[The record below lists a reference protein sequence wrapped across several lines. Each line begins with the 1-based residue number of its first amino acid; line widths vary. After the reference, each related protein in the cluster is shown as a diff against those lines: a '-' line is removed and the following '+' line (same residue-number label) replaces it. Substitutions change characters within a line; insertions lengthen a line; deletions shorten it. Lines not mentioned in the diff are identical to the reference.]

1 MTAPSD
7 ADSLRPLFY
16 PQSIAVI
23 GASADAR
30 RISGKPI
37 ESLKAACFPGP
48 IYPINPKYAEVQGL
62 TAFPSIEAVPGPVD
76 LALITVPAPAVVPAL
91 EACANRGV
99 RAAVIFTSG
108 FAEMD
113 AAGQTAQARM
123 TEIARTRG
131 MRILGPN
138 CMGLFNVRHKSY
150 ITFSSAFLRAWP
162 KAGPIGIVS
171 QSGAFGAHCFVM
183 ARERG
188 LGLSHW
194 VTTGNECDV
203 DFAEALAFLADDPAT
218 EIILGYLEGGRRGRA
233 LVEACERARANRK
246 PVVLMKVGRSE
257 VGAEAARSHTASLA
271 GNDAVYDAVFRDCG
285 VHRARSIDEVFEI
298 AKACT
303 TRAFPRR
310 GRLGIVTISGGG
322 GILMADTAAE
332 QGLDV
337 PALPEDAQRRLK
349 ALLPYASPRNPVDTT
364 AQALDDMS
372 LAQRNLEIMIETGD
386 FDAIGCF
393 FASVGFSPQIAPKL
407 RDAIVAVR
415 HRHPN
420 VPIFMAMT
428 STPELIGE
436 LAAAGIPHFEDPVA
450 LVRSIGALV
459 RFGRAFARAP
469 SPPPLLPAPLSPAPS
484 GMLDERASKA
494 ILAAAGIP
502 FVPDRLARTSAE
514 AIEAARELGMPV
526 ALKICSPDIAHKT
539 EVGGVALS
547 LSTAD
552 DVATAFD
559 AIIARVRIA
568 APGARI
574 DGVLVAPMAPRG
586 TEVIL
591 GVKRDPIFGPAVM
604 VGLGGIFA
612 EVIGDVA
619 FRLAPFD
626 MDSARDL
633 IASLRGHALLAGA
646 RGRPPLDIDA
656 LARALSALSLFAAAN
671 ADVIDSVDV
680 NPIVVS
686 ERGALAV
693 DALIVARIKS
703 DALRDAPASH

>member
-1 MTAPSD
+1 MTAPGGTG
-7 ADSLRPLFY
+7 SLRPLFY

-37 ESLKAACFPGP
+37 ESLKAAGFPGP
-48 IYPINPKYAEVQGL
+48 VYPVNPKYDEVQGIK
-62 TAFPSIEAVPGPVD
+62 AFPTIDAVPGPVD
-76 LALITVPAPAVVPAL
+76 LALVTVPAQAVVPAL
-91 EACANRGV
+91 EACARHGV

-113 AAGQTAQARM
+113 AGGQAAQSRM
-123 TEIARTRG
+123 TEIARERG

-150 ITFSSAFLRAWP
+150 VTFSSSFLRAWP
-162 KAGPIGIVS
+162 QAGPVGIVS

-218 EIILGYLEGGRRGRA
+218 EIILGYLEGGRRGQM
-233 LVEACERARANRK
+233 LVEACERARTNRK

-271 GNDAVYDAVFRDCG
+271 GNDAIYDAVFRDCG
-285 VHRARSIDEVFEI
+285 VHRARSISELFETV
-298 AKACT
+298 KACT
-303 TRAFPRR
+303 ARAFPRR

-322 GILMADTAAE
+322 GILMADAAAE

-372 LAQRNLEIMIETGD
+372 LARRNLEIMIETGD
-386 FDAIGCF
+386 FDAVGCF
-393 FASVGFSPQIAPKL
+393 FASIGFSPQIAPKL
-407 RDAIVAVR
+407 RDAVIAVR
-415 HRHPN
+415 HKHPT

-428 STPELIGE
+428 STPELIAE
-436 LAAAGIPHFEDPVA
+436 LAASGIPHFEDPVA
-450 LVRSIGALV
+450 LVNAIGALV
-459 RFGRAFARAP
+459 RFGRAFERTPNPAP
-469 SPPPLLPAPLSPAPS
+469 PLPAPLSPAPR

-494 ILAAAGIP
+494 LLAAAGIP
-502 FVPDRLARTSAE
+502 VVPDRVARTAAE
-514 AIEAARELGMPV
+514 AVEAAQALGFPAV
-526 ALKICSPDIAHKT
+526 LKVLSPDIPHKT
-539 EVGGVALS
+539 DVGGVALS
-547 LSTAD
+547 LDTPDA
-552 DVATAFD
+552 VATAF
-559 AIIARVRIA
+559 AETMERVRRA
-568 APGARI
+568 APNARI
-574 DGVLVAPMAPRG
+574 DGALVSPMIRG
-586 TEVIL
+586 GVEAIL
-591 GVKRDPIFGPAVM
+591 GVQRDPVFGPAVM

-612 EVIGDVA
+612 ETIGDVA
-619 FRLAPFD
+619 FRLAPFGLD
-626 MDSARDL
+626 DARDL
-633 IASLRGHALLAGA
+633 IASLKGHKLLTGA
-646 RGRPPLDIDA
+646 RGRPPLDVDA
-656 LARALSALSLFAAAN
+656 LARAASALSCFAAAN
-671 ADVIDSVDV
+671 ADAIDSVDV
-680 NPIVVS
+680 NPMIVT
-686 ERGALAV
+686 ERGAVAV
-693 DALIVARIKS
+693 DGLVVAR
-703 DALRDAPASH
+703 AGA

>member
-1 MTAPSD
+1 MTGTGE
-7 ADSLRPLFY
+7 ADSLTPLFY

-37 ESLKAACFPGP
+37 ESLKAAGFPGP
-48 IYPINPKYAEVQGL
+48 IYPVNPKYADVQGL
-62 TAFPSIEAVPGPVD
+62 KAFPSIDAVPGPVD
-76 LALITVPAPAVVPAL
+76 LALVTVPAPAVVPAL
-91 EACANRGV
+91 EACADKGV

-108 FAEMD
+108 FAEVD
-113 AAGQTAQARM
+113 AGGKAAQSRM
-123 TEIARTRG
+123 TEIAQTRG

-150 ITFSSAFLRAWP
+150 VTFSSAFLRAWP
-162 KAGPIGIVS
+162 KPGPIGIVS

-218 EIILGYLEGGRRGRA
+218 EIILGYLEGGRRGQM
-233 LVEACERARANRK
+233 LVDACERARTNRK

-271 GNDAVYDAVFRDCG
+271 GNDAIYDAVFRDCG
-285 VHRARSIDEVFEI
+285 VHRARSMNEVFETV
-298 AKACT
+298 KACT
-303 TRAFPRR
+303 ARAFPRR

-337 PALPEDAQRRLK
+337 PALPEEAQRRLK

-372 LAQRNLEIMIETGD
+372 LAQRNLEIMIESGD
-386 FDAIGCF
+386 FDAIACF
-393 FASVGFSPQIAPKL
+393 FSSVGFSPQIAPKL
-407 RDAIVAVR
+407 RDAIVSVR
-415 HRHPN
+415 RKHPD

-428 STPELIGE
+428 SAPELIAE

-450 LVRSIGALV
+450 LVQAIGALV
-459 RFGRAFARAP
+459 RFGRAFARP
-469 SPPPLLPAPLSPAPS
+469 PISPPSLPAPLSPSPR

-494 ILAAAGIP
+494 LLSAAGIP
-502 FVPDRLARTSAE
+502 VVPDRVARSLAE
-514 AIEAARELGMPV
+514 AADAARALGLPV
-526 ALKICSPDIAHKT
+526 ALKILSPDIAHKT

-547 LSTAD
+547 LDTPEAVAD
-552 DVATAFD
+552 AYSAMME
-559 AIIARVRIA
+559 RVRRA
-568 APGARI
+568 APSARI
-574 DGVLVAPMAPRG
+574 DGALVSPMVRG
-586 TEVIL
+586 GVEAIL
-591 GVKRDPIFGPAVM
+591 GVQHDPVFGPAVM

-619 FRLAPFD
+619 FRLAPFGVD
-626 MDSARDL
+626 DARDL
-633 IASLRGHALLAGA
+633 IAGLKGYKLLTGV
-646 RGRPPLDIDA
+646 RGRPRLDVDA
-656 LARALSALSLFAAAN
+656 LARALSALSCFAAAN
-671 ADVIDSVDV
+671 AGAIESIDI
-680 NPIVVS
+680 NPIIVT
-686 ERGALAV
+686 ERGVVAV
-693 DALIVARIKS
+693 DGLVVARKK
-703 DALRDAPASH
+703 A